1 MGPPRPEFGAACA
14 NVPRALRAREVTMDT
29 LLGLRSFQRR
39 TADWTAAAVSG
50 FAAGAV
56 LMVLDLL
63 WSAMFNPHGPW
74 RTSHM
79 IAPIFLGQGAVPA
92 SGGEFSIGV
101 VAIALTTHY
110 VLGIVFGIVLAAV
123 MVHFALD
130 ETPLKAVAAGAA
142 FGAVLYVV
150 NFGLLVVFFP
160 WLAELRGAETFAA
173 HLLFGLVAGLLY
185 WRLKRTTTT
194 EP

>member
-1 MGPPRPEFGAACA
+1 
-14 NVPRALRAREVTMDT
+14 MDA
-29 LLGLRSFQRR
+29 LLGLRSSKWR

-79 IAPIFLGQGAVPA
+79 IAPIFLGENAVPA
-92 SGGEFSIGV
+92 SGGEFAIGV
-101 VAIALTTHY
+101 VTIALATHY
-110 VLGIVFGIVLAAV
+110 ALGIVFGLVLAAA
-123 MVHFALD
+123 MTQFHLD
-130 ETPLKAVAAGAA
+130 DTPMKGVGAGAA

-150 NFGLLVVFFP
+150 NFDLMVVFFP
-160 WLAELRGAETFAA
+160 WLAELRGADTFAA
-173 HLLFGLVAGLLY
+173 HLLFGCVAGLLY
-185 WRLKRTTTT
+185 WRLKRTAT

>member
-1 MGPPRPEFGAACA
+1 
-14 NVPRALRAREVTMDT
+14 MDA
-29 LLGLRSFQRR
+29 LLGLRSSKWR

-79 IAPIFLGQGAVPA
+79 IAPIFLGENAVPA
-92 SGGEFSIGV
+92 TGGEFAIGV
-101 VAIALTTHY
+101 VTIALATHY
-110 VLGIVFGIVLAAV
+110 ALGIVFGLVLAAA
-123 MVHFALD
+123 MAQFRLD
-130 ETPLKAVAAGAA
+130 DT
-142 FGAVLYVV
+142 
-150 NFGLLVVFFP
+150 VVFFP
-160 WLAELRGAETFAA
+160 WLAELRGADTFAA
-173 HLLFGLVAGLLY
+173 HLLFGCVAGLLY
-185 WRLKRTTTT
+185 WRLKRTAT

>member
-1 MGPPRPEFGAACA
+1 
-14 NVPRALRAREVTMDT
+14 MDT
-29 LLGLRSFQRR
+29 LLGLRSWNRR

-79 IAPIFLGQGAVPA
+79 IAPIFLGRDAVPA
-92 SGGEFSIGV
+92 SGGEFSVGV
-101 VAIALTTHY
+101 VAIALATHY
-110 VLGIVFGIVLAAV
+110 LLGIVFGLVMVAV
-123 MVHFALD
+123 MAHFALD
-130 ETPLKAVAAGAA
+130 ETPLKAVGAGTA

-150 NFGLLVVFFP
+150 NFHILIVFFP
-160 WLAELRGAETFAA
+160 WLAELRGADTFAA
-173 HLLFGLVAGLLY
+173 HLLFGCVAGLLY
-185 WRLKRTTTT
+185 WRLKRTRA

>member
-1 MGPPRPEFGAACA
+1 
-14 NVPRALRAREVTMDT
+14 MDA
-29 LLGLRSFQRR
+29 LLGLRSSKWR

-79 IAPIFLGQGAVPA
+79 IAPIFLGENAVPA
-92 SGGEFSIGV
+92 SGGEFAIGV
-101 VAIALTTHY
+101 VAIALATHY
-110 VLGIVFGIVLAAV
+110 ALGIVFGIVLAAA
-123 MVHFALD
+123 MVQFGLD
-130 ETPLKAVAAGAA
+130 ETPMKGVGAGAV
-142 FGAVLYVV
+142 FGAVLYVI
-150 NFGLLVVFFP
+150 NFDLMVVFFP
-160 WLAELRGAETFAA
+160 WLAELRGADTLAA
-173 HLLFGLVAGLLY
+173 HILFGCVAGLLY
-185 WRLKRTTTT
+185 WRLKRTAT